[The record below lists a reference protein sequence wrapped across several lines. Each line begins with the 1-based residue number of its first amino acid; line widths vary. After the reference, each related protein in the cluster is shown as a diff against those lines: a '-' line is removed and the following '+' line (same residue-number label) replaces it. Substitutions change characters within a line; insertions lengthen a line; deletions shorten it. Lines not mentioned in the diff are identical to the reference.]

1 MADKS
6 FGVKKIELLGDGT
19 PTIESPNDLNLNANT
34 VAISTNLSVGNR
46 VSVSSGVVTSI
57 SGVVTYYGD
66 GQYLTGISVDPNVVG
81 TSLSISGISTLGVT
95 SVTDLTAQDL
105 DVSGIASVG
114 AAITMYGATGI
125 ISATQFYGDG
135 SKLTGIGAAT
145 TSNIIAE
152 NRFTIRF

>member
-6 FGVKKIELLGDGT
+6 FGVKKIDLLGDGT

-66 GQYLTGISVDPNVVG
+66 GQYLTGISEVP
-81 TSLSISGISTLGVT
+81 
-95 SVTDLTAQDL
+95 
-105 DVSGIASVG
+105 
-114 AAITMYGATGI
+114 
-125 ISATQFYGDG
+125 
-135 SKLTGIGAAT
+135 T
-145 TSNIIAE
+145 T
-152 NRFTIRF
+152 F